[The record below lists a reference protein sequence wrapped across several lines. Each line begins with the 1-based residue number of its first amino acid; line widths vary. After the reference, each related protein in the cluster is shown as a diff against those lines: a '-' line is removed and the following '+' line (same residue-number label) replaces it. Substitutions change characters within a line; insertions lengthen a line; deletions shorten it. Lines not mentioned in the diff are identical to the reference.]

1 MARECFKEW
10 NPRDAALEVVE
21 YANEIIED
29 YQQQRLKLTL
39 RQLYYRFVAAGKIAN
54 DQKQYTRLGDIVG
67 NARMAGMMDW
77 DAIEDRGRNLMG
89 RSHWDEP
96 SDVISS
102 AAYGYHTNWW
112 QHQEK
117 YVEVWVEKQALE
129 AVIGRVANEFD
140 CPYMACKGYMSL
152 SEMYSTAERFK
163 RRYKAGR
170 DCVIIHLGDHDPSGI
185 DMTRDIRDRIKDDF
199 GANVTVERI
208 ALNMPQVRQY
218 NPPPNPAKL
227 DDPRAKSYVEKF
239 GGSSWELDAIE
250 PRKLDKLI
258 RDAIVAHIDMPL
270 FEAAKDDERKEKDEL
285 KKLSRNYQRAIE
297 LLNEADDIT

>member
-1 MARECFKEW
+1 MACKKYKEW
-10 NPRDAALEVVE
+10 NPRDAALDIVE
-21 YANEIIED
+21 FANEIIAD

-112 QHQEK
+112 QHQDK

-129 AVIGRVANEFD
+129 AVIGRVANELD

-163 RRYKAGR
+163 YMYKKGR

-185 DMTRDIRDRIKDDF
+185 DMTRDIRDRIREDF
-199 GANVTVERI
+199 GAELTVERI
-208 ALNMPQVRQY
+208 ALNLDQVRKY
-218 NPPPNPAKL
+218 NPPPNPAKM
-227 DDPRAKSYVEKF
+227 DDPRAKSYIERF
-239 GGSSWELDAIE
+239 GHSSWELDALE
-250 PRKLDKLI
+250 PRTLDVMI
-258 RDAIVAHIDMPL
+258 RKAIEAHIDMPL
-270 FEAAKDDERKEKDEL
+270 FQAAKDDERKQKDEL
-285 KKLSRNYQRAIE
+285 KFLSRDYQRAIE
-297 LLNEADDIT
+297 LLRDQDDIT